1 MIQYKTD
8 IKELQKIM
16 IDRDIKTIAELS
28 DKSGVNRNALSGM
41 FNERLQPT
49 AETMR
54 KLVSCL
60 EIEPAKAGE
69 IFFTPDLRDTEVLT

>member
-60 EIEPAKAGE
+60 EIEPSKAGE
-69 IFFTPDLRDTEVLT
+69 IFFTPDLRDTEVSA